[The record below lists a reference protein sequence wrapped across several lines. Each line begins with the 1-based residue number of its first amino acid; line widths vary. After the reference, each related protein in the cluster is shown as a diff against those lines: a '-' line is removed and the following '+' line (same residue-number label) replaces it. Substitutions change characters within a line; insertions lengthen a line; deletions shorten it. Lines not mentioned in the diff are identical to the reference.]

1 MQLEAGMPDFV
12 KLLIQHRPKALR
24 GQSLIEAM
32 QVDRYQPRR
41 LAAHYERW
49 RTTPEQLYRASPSLV
64 FAVIGQAKMH
74 GKISPEAE
82 SNILARLLTHW
93 ALRRTLEASATHAS
107 RSNKLAAVPVI

>member
-1 MQLEAGMPDFV
+1 
-12 KLLIQHRPKALR
+12 
-24 GQSLIEAM
+24 
-32 QVDRYQPRR
+32 
-41 LAAHYERW
+41 
-49 RTTPEQLYRASPSLV
+49 
-64 FAVIGQAKMH
+64 MH

>member
-1 MQLEAGMPDFV
+1 MWESLYPTAGLTLAKRSLLMQLEAGMPDFV

-49 RTTPEQLYRASPSLV
+49 RTTPEQLYRASPS
-64 FAVIGQAKMH
+64 FH
-74 GKISPEAE
+74 HH
-82 SNILARLLTHW
+82 THFFC
-93 ALRRTLEASATHAS
+93 
-107 RSNKLAAVPVI
+107 